1 MKLHRRS
8 SKSWKTLL
16 QQIIKMELILIAL
29 TVLGGCAALFTADPP
44 PPPEPKVIVETKYV
58 EKKIPIQPRPKGLK
72 MRDVSWYVVTPANID
87 SFHAKIKSNLG
98 EDWVYYGIE
107 VPDYENLALN
117 VGDIQRYILQQQALL
132 DYYEGAAKGEHDNM
146 TVTLDLDKKGE

>member
-1 MKLHRRS
+1 MKLHLRS

-16 QQIIKMELILIAL
+16 LRIIKMELILIAI
-29 TVLGGCAALFTADPP
+29 TIIGGCAALLTSEPP
-44 PPPEPKVIVETKYV
+44 IPPEPKVIVETQYV
-58 EKKIPIQPRPKGLK
+58 EKNIPVQQRPKGLK

-117 VGDIQRYILQQQALL
+117 VGDIQRYILQQKALL
-132 DYYEGAAKGEHDNM
+132 DYYEGAIRGEHDNM
-146 TVTLDLDKKGE
+146 TVTFKNEGE

>member
-1 MKLHRRS
+1 MKLHLRS

-16 QQIIKMELILIAL
+16 LRIIKMELILIAI
-29 TVLGGCAALFTADPP
+29 TILGGCAALLTSEPP
-44 PPPEPKVIVETKYV
+44 IPPEPKVIVETQYV
-58 EKKIPIQPRPKGLK
+58 EKNIPVQQRPKGLK

-117 VGDIQRYILQQQALL
+117 VGDIQRYILQQKALL
-132 DYYEGAAKGEHDNM
+132 DYYEGAIRGEHDNM
-146 TVTLDLDKKGE
+146 TVTFKNEGE

>member
-1 MKLHRRS
+1 MKQHQKF
-8 SKSWKTLL
+8 SKSWKKSL
-16 QQIIKMELILIAL
+16 QIIRMAPILI
-29 TVLGGCAALFTADPP
+29 VPIVIGGCSALFSTDPP
-44 PPPEPKVIVETKYV
+44 PQPEPKIIVETKYV
-58 EKKIPIQPRPKGLK
+58 EKKIPIQQRPKGLK
-72 MRDVSWYVVTPANID
+72 MRDVSWYVITPENID

-146 TVTLDLDKKGE
+146 TVTLDLDRKGE

>member
-1 MKLHRRS
+1 MKQHQKF
-8 SKSWKTLL
+8 SKSWKKSL
-16 QQIIKMELILIAL
+16 QIIRMAPILI
-29 TVLGGCAALFTADPP
+29 VLIVIGGCSALFSTDPP
-44 PPPEPKVIVETKYV
+44 PQPEPKIIVETKYV
-58 EKKIPIQPRPKGLK
+58 EKKIPIQQRPKGLK
-72 MRDVSWYVVTPANID
+72 MRDVSWYVITPANID

-146 TVTLDLDKKGE
+146 TVTLDLDRKGE

>member
-1 MKLHRRS
+1 MKLHLRS

-16 QQIIKMELILIAL
+16 LRIIKMELILIAI
-29 TVLGGCAALFTADPP
+29 TILGGCAALLTSEPP
-44 PPPEPKVIVETKYV
+44 IPPEPKVIVETQYV
-58 EKKIPIQPRPKGLK
+58 EKNIPVQQRPKGLK

-117 VGDIQRYILQQQALL
+117 VGDIQRYILQQKALL
-132 DYYEGAAKGEHDNM
+132 DYYEGAIKGEHDNM
-146 TVTLDLDKKGE
+146 TVTFKNEGE

>member
-1 MKLHRRS
+1 MKLHLRS

-16 QQIIKMELILIAL
+16 LRIIKMELILIAI
-29 TVLGGCAALFTADPP
+29 TILGGCAALLTSEPP
-44 PPPEPKVIVETKYV
+44 IPPEPKVIVETQYV
-58 EKKIPIQPRPKGLK
+58 EKNIPVQQRPKGLK

-132 DYYEGAAKGEHDNM
+132 DYYEGAIKGEHDNM
-146 TVTLDLDKKGE
+146 TVTFKNEGE

>member
-1 MKLHRRS
+1 MKQHQRF
-8 SKSWKTLL
+8 SKSWKKSL
-16 QQIIKMELILIAL
+16 QQIIRMTPILI
-29 TVLGGCAALFTADPP
+29 VLIVIGGCSALFSTDPP
-44 PPPEPKVIVETKYV
+44 PQPEPKIIVETKYV
-58 EKKIPIQPRPKGLK
+58 EKKIPIQQRPKGLK
-72 MRDVSWYVVTPANID
+72 MRDVSWYVITPANID

-146 TVTLDLDKKGE
+146 TVTLDLDRKGE

>member
-1 MKLHRRS
+1 MKLHLRS

-16 QQIIKMELILIAL
+16 LRIIKMELILIAI
-29 TVLGGCAALFTADPP
+29 TILGGCAALLTSEPP
-44 PPPEPKVIVETKYV
+44 IPPEPKVIVETQYV
-58 EKKIPIQPRPKGLK
+58 EKNIPVQQRPKGLK

-132 DYYEGAAKGEHDNM
+132 DYYEGAIRGEHDNM
-146 TVTLDLDKKGE
+146 TVTFKNEGE

>member
-1 MKLHRRS
+1 MKQHLRS

-16 QQIIKMELILIAL
+16 LRIIKMELILIAI
-29 TVLGGCAALFTADPP
+29 TIIGGCAALFTSEPP
-44 PPPEPKVIVETKYV
+44 IPPEPKVIVETQYV
-58 EKKIPIQPRPKGLK
+58 ERNIPVQPRPKGLK

-132 DYYEGAAKGEHDNM
+132 DYYEGAVKGEHDNM
-146 TVTLDLDKKGE
+146 TVTFKNEGE

>member
-1 MKLHRRS
+1 MKQHQRF
-8 SKSWKTLL
+8 SKNWKPLL
-16 QQIIKMELILIAL
+16 QQIIRMGPILIVL
-29 TVLGGCAALFTADPP
+29 TVIGGCAALFSADPP
-44 PPPEPKVIVETKYV
+44 PPPEPKIIVETKYV
-58 EKKIPIQPRPKGLK
+58 EKEIPIQQRPKGLK
-72 MRDVSWYVVTPANID
+72 MRDVSWYVITPSNID

-146 TVTLDLDKKGE
+146 TVTLDLDQKGE

>member
-1 MKLHRRS
+1 MKLHLRS

-16 QQIIKMELILIAL
+16 LRIIKMELILIAI
-29 TVLGGCAALFTADPP
+29 TIIGGCAALLTSEPP
-44 PPPEPKVIVETKYV
+44 IPPEPKVIVETQYV
-58 EKKIPIQPRPKGLK
+58 EKNIPVQQRPKGLK

-117 VGDIQRYILQQQALL
+117 VGDIQRYILQQKALL
-132 DYYEGAAKGEHDNM
+132 DYYEGAIKGEHDNM
-146 TVTLDLDKKGE
+146 TVTFKNEGE

>member
-1 MKLHRRS
+1 MKLHLRS

-16 QQIIKMELILIAL
+16 LRIIKMELILIAI
-29 TVLGGCAALFTADPP
+29 TIIGGCAALLTSEPP
-44 PPPEPKVIVETKYV
+44 IPPEPKVIVETQYV
-58 EKKIPIQPRPKGLK
+58 EKNIPVQQRPKGLK

-132 DYYEGAAKGEHDNM
+132 DYYEGAIKGEHDNM
-146 TVTLDLDKKGE
+146 TVTFKNEGE

>member
-1 MKLHRRS
+1 MKLHLRS

-16 QQIIKMELILIAL
+16 LRIIKMELILIAI
-29 TVLGGCAALFTADPP
+29 TIIGGCAALLTSEPP
-44 PPPEPKVIVETKYV
+44 IPPEPKVIVETQYV
-58 EKKIPIQPRPKGLK
+58 EKNIPVQQRPKGLK

-132 DYYEGAAKGEHDNM
+132 DYYEGAIRGEHDNM
-146 TVTLDLDKKGE
+146 TVTFKNEGE

>member
-1 MKLHRRS
+1 MKQHQRF
-8 SKSWKTLL
+8 SKSWKKSL
-16 QQIIKMELILIAL
+16 QIIRMAPILI
-29 TVLGGCAALFTADPP
+29 VLIVIGGCSALFSTDPP
-44 PPPEPKVIVETKYV
+44 PQPEPKIIVETKYV
-58 EKKIPIQPRPKGLK
+58 EKKIPIQQRPKGLK
-72 MRDVSWYVVTPANID
+72 MRDVSWYVITPANID

-146 TVTLDLDKKGE
+146 TVTLDLDRKGE